1 MGLFEKIF
9 PSSAKSNREE
19 QLGQY
24 FKTLTM
30 YSPSFRT
37 YSGGLYEME
46 LTRSCVHSFASMCGK
61 LKPEMQGS
69 AYKRLEKTLQ
79 FKPNPWMDTY
89 KFIYRIA
96 TILSV
101 DGTAFIAPLYAE
113 DEKTI
118 VGLYP
123 LLPQNTE
130 VMEYKGEPWLRYT
143 FASGQK
149 AAIEMARVGIM
160 TNHQYRDD
168 IFGSDNRA
176 LNPTLSLMS
185 IQSQGMEEAIRQ
197 SAVIRFMARV
207 GNTLRPD
214 DLEKERR
221 AFSKMNLSDE
231 NTTGVMIFDAKYAD
245 VKQVDSKPFVVD
257 AEQMAL
263 IKNNA
268 FNYFGVNEDI
278 LQNKFTE
285 DQFNAF
291 YEGKLEPF
299 ALQLS
304 LVISNMLFTPKELA
318 FGNSVIFTANRLQ
331 YASNTTKLNVSTQLF
346 DRGILTMNQVMDIWN
361 LAHVEGGDERK
372 IRGEYVELDEN
383 GHKVSANESAP
394 EPTPEPEAES
404 GPDEEADE

>member
-1 MGLFEKIF
+1 
-9 PSSAKSNREE
+9 
-19 QLGQY
+19 
-24 FKTLTM
+24 M

-101 DGTAFIAPLYAE
+101 DGTAFIVPLYAE
-113 DEKTI
+113 DEKTV

-168 IFGSDNRA
+168 IFGSNNRA

-207 GNTLRPD
+207 GNALRPD

-285 DQFNAF
+285 DQFDAF

-383 GHKVSANESAP
+383 GHKVSVNESAP